1 MKLSEPTEEVA
12 TFYAK
17 MLDHDYTTKP
27 VFNNNFFKDW
37 RKQMT
42 DHERSVITDLKKC
55 NFRPMA
61 KYFTEQSEI
70 RKAMSKEE
78 KKKIK
83 EKNDEIQKEMGFCKI
98 DGHNEKIGN
107 FRIEPPGLFRGR
119 GEHPKMGMLK
129 KRVNPEDV
137 IINCSKDSKIPK
149 APPGHRWKEVR
160 HDNKV
165 TWLASWTENVQ
176 GQVKY
181 VMLNPSSKLKGEKDW
196 QKYETARKL
205 AKSIDKI
212 REDYRNDWKSKE
224 MRIRQRAVAMYFI
237 DKVSSKLN
245 LVCCPLLFK
254 DTIHSMFVNYSL
266 RSELVMKRMKI
277 RLTLLAAAL

>member
-1 MKLSEPTEEVA
+1 M
-12 TFYAK
+12 
-17 MLDHDYTTKP
+17 
-27 VFNNNFFKDW
+27 N
-37 RKQMT
+37 
-42 DHERSVITDLKKC
+42 DHERSIITDLKKC
-55 NFRPMA
+55 NFKPMN
-61 KYFTEQSEI
+61 KYFVEQSEI

-83 EKNDEIQKEMGFCKI
+83 EKNDEIQKEMGFCLI
-98 DGHNEKIGN
+98 DGHQEKIGN

-149 APPGHRWKEVR
+149 APAGHRWKEVR

-196 QKYETARKL
+196 QKYEMARKL
-205 AKSIDKI
+205 AKTIGKI
-212 REDYRNDWKSKE
+212 RNDYREDWKSKE

-237 DKVSSKLN
+237 DKVSFY
-245 LVCCPLLFK
+245 LLLDVIWPF
-254 DTIHSMFVNYSL
+254 SRNYQ
-266 RSELVMKRMKI
+266 
-277 RLTLLAAAL
+277 LLMVSVSACSPCW